1 MRKLLTFIL
10 LSLITKAAFSQVNES
25 WVKKDSIFINQVVNS
40 IQNNSEKIY
49 NILDP
54 NEKYLTP
61 LGYGFYSLESSTGKG
76 YVSFFFQLVF
86 KKDTLISYKITA
98 QSPNIP
104 SLVNRYNK
112 FYSPIF
118 KINESDD
125 DKVYYWNFDRVSAP
139 IDGKPNA
146 DIIIKSDLKF
156 FMSPYSGIEYGG
168 YGIHGKKLENRILFE
183 KLAKNFNRNLIEY
196 CLKSIN
202 PASRLYAAE
211 YYYKNEKDF
220 GKENNLSKLISDML
234 HNTPE
239 VYTYSVDV
247 VYQENAKKLLN
258 LYINENL
265 NK

>member
-1 MRKLLTFIL
+1 MRKLLTVIL
-10 LSLITKAAFSQVNES
+10 LLVIANAAFSQINQSWVNE
-25 WVKKDSIFINQVVNS
+25 DSIFINKVVKS
-40 IQNNSEKIY
+40 IQYNSEKIY
-49 NILDP
+49 SILDP
-54 NEKYLTP
+54 DKKYLTP
-61 LGYGFYSLESSTGKG
+61 LGYDFYSLESSTGKG

-118 KINESDD
+118 KINERDD

-146 DIIIKSDLKF
+146 DIIIKPDLKF
-156 FMSPYSGIEYGG
+156 FMTPYSGIEYGG
-168 YGIHGKKLENRILFE
+168 YGINGKKLRNRILFE

-211 YYYKNEKDF
+211 YYYKNDKDF
-220 GKENNLSKLISDML
+220 GKENNLSILISNML
-234 HNTPE
+234 QNTPE

-247 VYQENAKKLLN
+247 VYPENAEKLLN
-258 LYINENL
+258 LYINRNL